1 MADFT
6 SDDERMLTTLLD
18 TILPPSADG
27 RLPGAGSAA
36 LVRHVASTVER
47 MPMLRTVVE
56 YGLSGIGE
64 RARQR
69 NPVGWDA
76 LSPDERTTVVREFTA
91 ENEFFLPGFLFLVYS
106 GYYVDPAVVRTF
118 GFEPRPPHP
127 TGYAMEGE
135 DLASLLEPVRR
146 RGKMYRDIG

>member
-27 RLPGAGSAA
+27 RLPGAGSTP
-36 LVRHVASTVER
+36 LVRHVASAIER
-47 MPMLRTVVE
+47 MPMLRTVLE
-56 YGLSGIGE
+56 YGLSGIAE
-64 RARQR
+64 RARSR

-76 LSPDERTTVVREFTA
+76 LSAAERTAVVGEFTA

-106 GYYVDPAVVRTF
+106 GYYVDPAVVRTL
-118 GFEPRPPHP
+118 GLEPRPPHP
-127 TGYAMEGE
+127 AGYPMEPE
-135 DLASLLEPVRR
+135 ELESLLEPVRR
-146 RGKMYRDIG
+146 RGKMYRDV

>member
-6 SDDERMLTTLLD
+6 SDEERMLTALLD

-36 LVRHVASTVER
+36 LVRYVAITVER

-56 YGLSGIGE
+56 YGLAGIGE

-76 LSPDERTTVVREFTA
+76 LSPEERTAVVREFTA

-106 GYYVDPAVVRTF
+106 GYYVDPAVVRTL
-118 GFEPRPPHP
+118 GLEPRPPHP
-127 TGYAMEGE
+127 AGYPMETDE
-135 DLASLLEPVRR
+135 LDALLEPVRR
-146 RGKMYRDIG
+146 RGKMYRDVD

>member
-6 SDDERMLTTLLD
+6 SDDERMLTTLLE
-18 TILPPSADG
+18 TILPPSTDG
-27 RLPGAGSAA
+27 RLPGAGNAA
-36 LVRHVASTVER
+36 LVRHVASTIER

-76 LSPDERTTVVREFTA
+76 LSAAERTAVVREFTA
-91 ENEFFLPGFLFLVYS
+91 ENEFFLPGFLFLVYT
-106 GYYVDPAVVRTF
+106 GYYVDPVVVRQF

-127 TGYAMEGE
+127 AGYAMEAE
-135 DLASLLEPVRR
+135 ELDALLAPVRR
-146 RGKMYRDIG
+146 RGKMYREV

>member
-36 LVRHVASTVER
+36 LVRHVAATIER
-47 MPMLRTVVE
+47 MPMLGTVVE
-56 YGLSGIGE
+56 YGLSEIAQ

-76 LSPDERTTVVREFTA
+76 LSADERTVLVREFTE

-127 TGYAMEGE
+127 AGYPMEPE
-135 DLASLLEPVRR
+135 ELESLLEPVRR
-146 RGKMYRDIG
+146 RGKIYRDV

>member
-27 RLPGAGSAA
+27 QLPGAGSAA
-36 LVRHVASTVER
+36 LVRHVAGTIER

-56 YGLSGIGE
+56 YGLAEIAQ

-76 LSPDERTTVVREFTA
+76 LSADERTALVREFTA

-106 GYYVDPAVVRTF
+106 GYYVDPAVVRTL
-118 GFEPRPPHP
+118 GLDPRPPHP
-127 TGYAMEGE
+127 SGYSMETDE
-135 DLASLLEPVRR
+135 LDALLEPVRR
-146 RGKMYRDIG
+146 RGKIYRDV